1 MIASKIFVW
10 IIHFLL
16 WLSIVLHSSADVNIR
31 VATKQVPSIIQ
42 PSVPLPSTAHVK
54 PPSLVYMYLPQPGV
68 PVVSRAER
76 HYCGSAD
83 VGADVGEGV
92 GGDVG
97 GSHNA

>member
-1 MIASKIFVW
+1 MRSERA
-10 IIHFLL
+10 
-16 WLSIVLHSSADVNIR
+16 LHTIC
-31 VATKQVPSIIQ
+31 QVS
-42 PSVPLPSTAHVK
+42 
-54 PPSLVYMYLPQPGV
+54 QPGV